1 MIRVIVAE
9 DEYFARKVLV
19 KMLQELEE
27 DIEIIGETENG
38 QGVLEMLKEQS
49 ADMVITD
56 IQMPEMDGLEL
67 AKEISEQFPDTCVI
81 IETGFAEF
89 EYATQ
94 AIKYGVK
101 DYLLKPI
108 KTDELLKSIRR
119 VQETKKKDTER
130 MRMRIVTDKRQH
142 MDFTHVLENENLNK
156 RILHPFFE
164 KMQSGNWYLAVV
176 QCKKRELTDH
186 QIQNILE
193 ILGKTEGSMRMETMF
208 FYPKEEFILAVS
220 CKEGEKE
227 LVAANLRKKII
238 SCHSNLKLDLEIGL
252 SSLQKKCE
260 AQGKELAAAY
270 REAVYA
276 INQRLLNPGN
286 QLYFY
291 GQEVSIMPCFS
302 QVEERNLEYCL
313 NEGKVK
319 EAEHVIEAFFEQC
332 RTTDTVNVYSLFIS
346 LVQIINVMNRVYN
359 QKQDKMQQGKE
370 STLLFSFKTDLYIY
384 RSLDEIK
391 DYICQILRDVCG
403 VEGHKSSIIEDL
415 LKYLEWNY
423 QYDITVN
430 DLAMHKY
437 FVNPSYLSRLFK
449 AETGQAFSKYLVNLR
464 MKKAAQVL
472 ENSDLKV
479 SDVAMCVGYNDVSY
493 FIQTFKKYYNVT
505 PEQYKKNL
513 N

>member
-1 MIRVIVAE
+1 MIKVIVAE

-27 DIEIIGETENG
+27 DIEIVGETETG
-38 QGVLEMLKEQS
+38 REVLDLMKEQPV
-49 ADMVITD
+49 DMVITD

-67 AKEISEQFPDTCVI
+67 AKNISETYPDTCVI

-108 KTDELLKSIRR
+108 KTEELLQSIRR
-119 VQETKKKDTER
+119 VQETKKKDAER
-130 MRMRIVTDKRQH
+130 IRMQIASEKKQH
-142 MDFTHVLENENLNK
+142 VDFMHVLENEELN
-156 RILHPFFE
+156 RRVLHPFLD
-164 KMQSGNWYLAVV
+164 KMKMDNWYTAVV
-176 QCKKRELTDH
+176 QCKQRNLSDE
-186 QIQNILE
+186 QIQSILE
-193 ILGKTEGSMRMETMF
+193 ILEKPEGTIQPVAMY
-208 FYPKEEFILAVS
+208 FYPKEEFVLVIPCKKQEAV
-220 CKEGEKE
+220 
-227 LVAANLRKKII
+227 VAYLRKKMII
-238 SCHSNLKLDLEIGL
+238 CNSSLKQELEIGL
-252 SSLQKKCE
+252 SLMQKKCDDP
-260 AQGKELAAAY
+260 GKELAAAY

-276 INQRLLNPGN
+276 INQRLLHPGT

-302 QVEERNLEYCL
+302 QAEERNLEYCL
-313 NEGKVK
+313 SEGKIK
-319 EAEHVIEAFFEQC
+319 DAEHIMDSFFQKC
-332 RTTDTVNVYSLFIS
+332 QSSDTVNVYSLFIS
-346 LVQIINVMNRVYN
+346 IVQIINVVNRIYN
-359 QKQDKMQQGKE
+359 QKQEKMQQGKE
-370 STLLFSFKTDLYIY
+370 STLLFSFKTDLYVY
-384 RSLDEIK
+384 RSLGEIK
-391 DYICQILRDVCG
+391 EYVCQILRDVCG

-449 AETGQAFSKYLVNLR
+449 AETGQPFSKYLVNLR

-493 FIQTFKKYYNVT
+493 FIQTFKKYYNMT
-505 PEQYKKNL
+505 PEQYKKNIT
-513 N
+513 